1 MKTSAI
7 KPIND
12 FMHRRATPDDDYLRL
27 SSGEVGALQEQLYY
41 AQTLMLQAGIALQAI
56 ANAFHRMKRHGAP
69 TSDQLDVSRE
79 QAEAHA
85 EKAFYAINLVNEI
98 NTAIDVREEHDFE
111 TLMAAL
117 EGKE

>member
-1 MKTSAI
+1 MMPNSI
-7 KPIND
+7 KPITD
-12 FMHRRATPDDDYLRL
+12 FMSCHATPDDDRLRL

-41 AQTLMLQAGIALQAI
+41 AQVLMHQTGIALLSI
-56 ANAFHRMKRHGAP
+56 AKAFQLMKRHGTPPAE
-69 TSDQLDVSRE
+69 QLDVTRE

-85 EKAFYAINLVNEI
+85 EKAFYAFSLVNEI
-98 NTAIDVREEHDFE
+98 NTAIDARDEHDFE